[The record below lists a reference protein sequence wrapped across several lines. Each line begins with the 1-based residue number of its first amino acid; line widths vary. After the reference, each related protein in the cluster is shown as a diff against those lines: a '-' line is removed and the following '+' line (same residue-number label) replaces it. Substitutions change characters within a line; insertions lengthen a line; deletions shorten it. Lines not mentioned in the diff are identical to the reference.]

1 MKKTFA
7 VLLLTAVVALPSV
20 QAQASDSR
28 MAGDHAPIGTFQS
41 NIQHGA
47 GFTPGERQAV
57 YDYFGMPLAQ
67 RNIREDVRSKSIS
80 GPGAVAGARLS
91 SNVPRTDIPVRLA
104 RKLNPPKSGTKHVAI
119 DTDLVLLDLK
129 TLQII
134 DVVPNVIPQYTR

>member
-7 VLLLTAVVALPSV
+7 VLFLSAAVALPSV
-20 QAQASDSR
+20 QALASQDGR
-28 MAGDHAPIGTFQS
+28 MAGDHAPV
-41 NIQHGA
+41 GA
-47 GFTPGERQAV
+47 FTSAPTHTGFTPGERQAV

-67 RNIREDVRSKSIS
+67 RNIREEVREKSIT

-91 SNVPRTDIPVRLA
+91 SSVPRTDIPVRLA

-119 DTDLVLLDLK
+119 DTDLVLLDLN